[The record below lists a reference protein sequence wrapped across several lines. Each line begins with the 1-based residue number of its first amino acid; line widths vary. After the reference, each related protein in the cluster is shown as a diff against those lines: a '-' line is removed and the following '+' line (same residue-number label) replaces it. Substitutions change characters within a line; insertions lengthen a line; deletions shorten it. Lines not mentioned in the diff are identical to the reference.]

1 MNESAGQLR
10 IGKQRVAEIQVT
22 LFPAPV
28 SGVRGTA
35 VLTTMVDVKGVL
47 RRVGRVLAKA
57 QLLTGPDS
65 QAQMKL
71 MPLARSRSLE
81 QVGLSLFA
89 FGRALGVAEKGG
101 SAQDVAEA
109 FERQSVD
116 VQ

>member
-1 MNESAGQLR
+1 MIESAGQLR
-10 IGKQRVAEIQVT
+10 IGKQPVAQIQVT
-22 LFPAPV
+22 LFAEPV

-65 QAQMKL
+65 PAQMRL
-71 MPLARSRSLE
+71 MPLAKSRSLE

-89 FGRALGVAEKGG
+89 FGRALGVAERGG
-101 SAQDVAEA
+101 SAQEMAAA
-109 FERQSVD
+109 FERQSVE